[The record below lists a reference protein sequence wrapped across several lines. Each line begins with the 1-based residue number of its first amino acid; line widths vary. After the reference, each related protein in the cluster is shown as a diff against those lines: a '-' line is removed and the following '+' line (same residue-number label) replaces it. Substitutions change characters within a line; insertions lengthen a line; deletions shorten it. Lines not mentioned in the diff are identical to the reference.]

1 MLIFD
6 KSRTFSLIT
15 LNSFLASLIAALTSL
30 AKLEL
35 YTLIFN
41 CLEILLLSLDVIV
54 NVTSPRLRPVIFKP
68 LIETILSLSAV
79 IVTFLFVV
87 LIGVNVTLIL
97 ATSFISIIFLLIY
110 TSKLLIVTGLI
121 VSPLIVI
128 VLVILPST

>member
-35 YTLIFN
+35 YTLTFN
-41 CLEILLLSLDVIV
+41 CFEILLLSLDVIV

-68 LIETILSLSAV
+68 LI
-79 IVTFLFVV
+79 
-87 LIGVNVTLIL
+87 
-97 ATSFISIIFLLIY
+97 
-110 TSKLLIVTGLI
+110 
-121 VSPLIVI
+121 
-128 VLVILPST
+128 

>member
-54 NVTSPRLRPVIFKP
+54 NVTSPRLMPVIFKP

-87 LIGVNVTLIL
+87 LIGVTVTLIL
-97 ATSFISIIFLLIY
+97 ATSFISITFLLID
-110 TSKLLIVTGLI
+110 TSKSLIVTGLI